1 LVTESA
7 RRAAEPI
14 IEFQDLHKSFGD
26 KQVLRGV
33 DLKVDRGETMVVLGS
48 SGSGKSV
55 LCSMLVGLLSPDRG
69 RIVVGGQDVTGFG
82 SDEEWRTVW
91 LKTGFLFQGSAL
103 FDSMT
108 VGENVAF
115 PLREH
120 TDLPPD
126 RIRSRVAEVLSWI
139 DLDGIENKLPSELSG
154 GMQKRVGLA
163 RTIVLE
169 PEIVIYDEPTTGL
182 DPLTSDTIS
191 ELIRR
196 IQQERQVTSIVVTHD
211 IRCTFHVADRVAMID
226 DGRILVQ
233 GSLDEIRRS
242 EIPKLKAFL
251 YG

>member
-1 LVTESA
+1 LATEPPA
-7 RRAAEPI
+7 TDGPRA
-14 IEFQDLHKSFGD
+14 IEFHDVYKSFGD
-26 KQVLRGV
+26 NEVLKGI
-33 DLKVDRGETMVVLGS
+33 DLEVRQGETMVVLGS

-55 LCSMLVGLLSPDRG
+55 LCSMLVGLLVPDRG
-69 RIVVGGQDVTGFG
+69 RILVAGQDLTRFQ
-82 SDEEWRTVW
+82 SDKEWRSVW

-126 RIRSRVAEVLSWI
+126 RIRARVAEILSWI
-139 DLDGIENKLPSELSG
+139 DLEGIEDKLPSELSG

-163 RTIVLE
+163 RTIALE

-196 IQQERQVTSIVVTHD
+196 LQKERRLTSIVVTHD

-226 DGRILVQ
+226 EGRILVK
-233 GSLDEIRRS
+233 GTLDEIRGS
-242 EIPKLKAFL
+242 EVPKVRAFL

>member
-1 LVTESA
+1 LATDAA
-7 RRAAEPI
+7 RTTAEPI
-14 IEFQDLHKSFGD
+14 LSFRDLHKAFGD
-26 KQVLRGV
+26 KQVLRGI
-33 DLKVDRGETMVVLGS
+33 DLEVARGETMVVLGS

-69 RIVVGGQDVTGFG
+69 RILVAGQDVTTFAT
-82 SDEEWRTVW
+82 DDQWRSVW

-126 RIRSRVAEVLSWI
+126 RIRARVAEVLSWI
-139 DLDGIENKLPSELSG
+139 DLDGVENKLPSELSG

-163 RTIVLE
+163 RTVVLE

-196 IQQERQVTSIVVTHD
+196 LQQERQVTSIVVTHD

-226 DGRILVQ
+226 EGRILVQ
-233 GSLDEIRRS
+233 GSLEEIRKS
-242 EIPKLKAFL
+242 EVPKLKAFL

>member
-1 LVTESA
+1 LAIESA
-7 RRAAEPI
+7 RPTAEPI
-14 IEFQDLHKSFGD
+14 IEFHDLHKSFGD

-33 DLKVDRGETMVVLGS
+33 DLTVDRGETMVVLGS

-69 RIVVGGQDVTGFG
+69 RIVVAGQDVTSFE
-82 SDEEWRTVW
+82 SDEDWRTVW

-108 VGENVAF
+108 VGENLAF

-139 DLDGIENKLPSELSG
+139 DLDGTENKVPSELSG

-196 IQQERQVTSIVVTHD
+196 IQQERQVTSVVVTHD
-211 IRCTFHVADRVAMID
+211 IRCTFQVADRVAMID

-242 EIPKLKAFL
+242 EVPKLKAFL

>member
-1 LVTESA
+1 LATEAA
-7 RRAAEPI
+7 RATAEPI
-14 IEFQDLHKSFGD
+14 IAFRDLHKSFGD

-33 DLKVDRGETMVVLGS
+33 DLEVARGETMVVLGS

-69 RIVVGGQDVTGFG
+69 RVVVAGQDVTTFET
-82 SDEEWRTVW
+82 DEEWRSVW

-126 RIRSRVAEVLSWI
+126 QIRARVAEVLSWI

-196 IQQERQVTSIVVTHD
+196 LQQERQVTSVVVTHD
-211 IRCTFHVADRVAMID
+211 IRCTFQVADRVAMID
-226 DGRILVQ
+226 EGRILVQ
-233 GSLDEIRRS
+233 GSLEEIRKS
-242 EIPKLKAFL
+242 EVPKLKAFL

>member
-1 LVTESA
+1 LASEGAGPAS
-7 RRAAEPI
+7 EPI
-14 IEFQDLHKSFGD
+14 IQFHDLHKAFGD

-33 DLKVDRGETMVVLGS
+33 DLSVGRGETMVVLGS

-69 RIVVGGQDVTGFG
+69 RIVVAGQDVTGFEN
-82 SDEEWRTVW
+82 DEDWRAVW

-139 DLDGIENKLPSELSG
+139 DLDGTENKLPSELSG

-163 RTIVLE
+163 RTIALE
-169 PEIVIYDEPTTGL
+169 PEILIYDEPTTGL

-196 IQQERQVTSIVVTHD
+196 LQQERQVTSIVVTHD
-211 IRCTFHVADRVAMID
+211 IRCTFQVADRVAMID

-233 GSLDEIRRS
+233 GSLEEIRRS
-242 EIPKLKAFL
+242 EVPKLKAFL

>member
-1 LVTESA
+1 M
-7 RRAAEPI
+7 RAAHV
-14 IEFQDLHKSFGD
+14 EFQDVHKAFGD
-26 KQVLRGV
+26 NQVLRGI
-33 DLKVDRGETMVVLGS
+33 DLEVRKNETMVVLGS

-55 LCSMLVGLLSPDRG
+55 LCSMLVGLLAPDRG
-69 RIVVGGQDVTGFG
+69 RIVVAGHDVTGFAT
-82 SDEEWRTVW
+82 DEQWRSVW

-120 TDLPPD
+120 TDLPRD
-126 RIRSRVAEVLSWI
+126 RIQARVAEILSWL
-139 DLDGIENKLPSELSG
+139 DLDGTEDKLPSELSG

-163 RTIVLE
+163 RTIALE

-196 IQQERQVTSIVVTHD
+196 LQKERSVTSIVVTHD
-211 IRCTFHVADRVAMID
+211 IRCTFRVADRVAMID
-226 DGRILVQ
+226 EGTILVK
-233 GSLDEIRRS
+233 GSLDEVRRS
-242 EIPKLKAFL
+242 EVPKVKAFL

>member
-1 LVTESA
+1 MGTEPA
-7 RRAAEPI
+7 RATAEPI
-14 IEFQDLHKSFGD
+14 IVFEDLHKSFGD
-26 KQVLRGV
+26 KQVLCGV
-33 DLKVDRGETMVVLGS
+33 DLTVASGETMVVLGS

-55 LCSMLVGLLSPDRG
+55 LCSMLVGLLAPDRG
-69 RIVVGGQDVTGFG
+69 RIVVAGQDVTRFET
-82 SDEEWRTVW
+82 DDEWRSVW

-120 TDLPPD
+120 TDLPPE
-126 RIRSRVAEVLSWI
+126 RIRARVAEVLSWI

-163 RTIVLE
+163 RTIALE

-196 IQQERQVTSIVVTHD
+196 LQQERQVTSIVVTHD
-211 IRCTFHVADRVAMID
+211 IRCTFQVADRVAMID
-226 DGRILVQ
+226 EGRILVQ
-233 GSLDEIRRS
+233 GSLEEIRKS
-242 EIPKLKAFL
+242 EVPKLKAFL

>member
-1 LVTESA
+1 MATEAAA
-7 RRAAEPI
+7 RDGAPI
-14 IEFQDLHKSFGD
+14 IEFQDVYKSFGD
-26 KQVLRGV
+26 NEVLRGI
-33 DLKVDRGETMVVLGS
+33 DLEVRRNETMVVLGS

-55 LCSMLVGLLSPDRG
+55 LCSMLVGLLVPDRG
-69 RIVVGGQDVTGFG
+69 RIVVGGQDLTHFQ
-82 SDEEWRTVW
+82 SDAEWRQVW

-120 TDLPPD
+120 TDLSSE
-126 RIRSRVAEVLSWI
+126 RIRERVAEILSWI
-139 DLDGIENKLPSELSG
+139 ELEGTEHKLPSELSG

-163 RTIVLE
+163 RTIALE

-191 ELIRR
+191 ELVRR
-196 IQQERQVTSIVVTHD
+196 LQKERNVTSIVVTHD
-211 IRCTFHVADRVAMID
+211 IRCTFAVADRVAMID
-226 DGRILVQ
+226 DGRILVK
-233 GSLDEIRRS
+233 GALDEVRRS
-242 EIPKLKAFL
+242 PLPKVKAFL

>member
-1 LVTESA
+1 LVTEPDPAGSQ
-7 RRAAEPI
+7 I
-14 IEFQDLHKSFGD
+14 IEFRDVYKSFGD
-26 KQVLRGV
+26 NEVLKGI
-33 DLKVDRGETMVVLGS
+33 DLEVRKGETMVVLGS

-55 LCSMLVGLLSPDRG
+55 LCSMLVGLLAPDRG
-69 RIVVGGQDVTGFG
+69 RIVVGGQDLTRFE
-82 SDEEWRTVW
+82 SDDEWRTVW

-115 PLREH
+115 PLRQH
-120 TDLPPD
+120 TELPPE
-126 RIRSRVAEVLSWI
+126 RIRERVAEILSWI
-139 DLDGIENKLPSELSG
+139 DLEGTEGKLPSELSG

-163 RTIVLE
+163 RTIALE

-196 IQQERQVTSIVVTHD
+196 LQNERRVTSIVVTHD
-211 IRCTFHVADRVAMID
+211 IRCTFQVADRVAMID
-226 DGRILVQ
+226 EGKILVK
-233 GSLDEIRRS
+233 GTLDEIRRS
-242 EIPKLKAFL
+242 EVPKVKAFL